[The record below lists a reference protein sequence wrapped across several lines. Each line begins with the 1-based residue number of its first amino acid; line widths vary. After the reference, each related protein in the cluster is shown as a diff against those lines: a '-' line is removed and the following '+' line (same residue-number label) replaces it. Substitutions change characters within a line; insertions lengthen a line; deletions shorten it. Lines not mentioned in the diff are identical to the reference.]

1 MTRSKTSIELTSRR
15 TTRALFGILGI
26 LVVLHLIVV
35 VFHTVFHVR
44 LEALTQ
50 LVDLDLEGNIPTFF
64 NSALF
69 FLGAGVFFL
78 HGRSAATK
86 ERNGWYLMTFV
97 FLFLGLDEGSQIH
110 EKFLQF
116 TFRLLQHGSEG
127 GTDLGWF
134 YYAWVIPYGL
144 AALVLAA
151 VLSRWFM
158 KLEPQLRKGLIISGT
173 IYVFGA
179 IFLEMAGGKLVS
191 GSQSQ
196 PASDFPWMPCG
207 LYGDPASCWL
217 FMDYR
222 YIALYTMEEICEMT
236 GLILCIRFLLEA
248 FERKGLFLSLNLKQ
262 QD

>member
-116 TFRLLQHGSEG
+116 TFRLLQQGSEG

-151 VLSRWFM
+151 VLFRWFM
-158 KLEPQLRKGLIISGT
+158 KLEPQAVYVMRHPGAFAWQVIKGFRANQGLLLAS
-173 IYVFGA
+173 A
-179 IFLEMAGGKLVS
+179 NFLNCQLT
-191 GSQSQ
+191 
-196 PASDFPWMPCG
+196 MP
-207 LYGDPASCWL
+207 
-217 FMDYR
+217 M
-222 YIALYTMEEICEMT
+222 
-236 GLILCIRFLLEA
+236 
-248 FERKGLFLSLNLKQ
+248 
-262 QD
+262 